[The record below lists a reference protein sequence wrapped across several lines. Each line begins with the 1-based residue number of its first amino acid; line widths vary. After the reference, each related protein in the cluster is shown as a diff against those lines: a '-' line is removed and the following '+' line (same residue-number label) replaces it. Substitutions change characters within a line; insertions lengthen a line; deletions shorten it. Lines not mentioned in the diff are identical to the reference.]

1 MMILPPAPAMPEG
14 AAEAS
19 SLYDSS
25 SDARR
30 HRSHMEYI
38 AGQVQ
43 RPLPEVRA
51 LYEDLLGRLRPGAR
65 VKDYLPVII
74 GKQIR
79 EICRRQPP
87 PSERR

>member
-1 MMILPPAPAMPEG
+1 MMNLPPAPALPDG

-19 SLYDSS
+19 PLYESS

-30 HRSHMEYI
+30 HRSQMEYI
-38 AGQVQ
+38 AGQVR
-43 RPLPEVRA
+43 RPLPEVCA
-51 LYEDLLGRLRPGAR
+51 LYEELLGRLRPGAR
-65 VKDYLPVII
+65 IKEYLPVII

-87 PSERR
+87 PPAQW